1 MSKILFLFT
10 NMKRKNVNA
19 YCLKFE
25 RTEYGKFIRKQYES
39 GQIKERRN
47 NMRKLTVRQDGVANT
62 LTTVL
67 KDNYILIQQEE

>member
-1 MSKILFLFT
+1 
-10 NMKRKNVNA
+10 MKLKTVNA

-25 RTEYGKFIRKQYES
+25 RTEYGKLVRKQYES

-47 NMRKLTVRQDGVANT
+47 NMRKLTVRQDGLTNT

-67 KDNYILIQQEE
+67 KDNYILIQQEELYV

>member
-1 MSKILFLFT
+1 MKI
-10 NMKRKNVNA
+10 MNA

-25 RTEYGKFIRKQYES
+25 RTDYGKMIRKQYEL
-39 GQIKERRN
+39 GLIKERRN
-47 NMRKLTVRQDGVANT
+47 KRQDGVANT

>member
-1 MSKILFLFT
+1 MKII
-10 NMKRKNVNA
+10 NA

-25 RTEYGKFIRKQYES
+25 KTEYGKLIRKQYEL

-47 NMRKLTVRQDGVANT
+47 NMRKLTIRQDGVANT

-67 KDNYILIQQEE
+67 KDNYILVQREELYV